1 MQDTQLAQSQRAQL
15 HAQIWKMA
23 NEVRG
28 AVDGWDFKQF
38 VLGMLFYRFASEQ
51 FVFRVEG
58 GDSSIGYA
66 QMADEE
72 ISAVERDM
80 IVRRLGY
87 YIAPSQLFQNV
98 VRTATQ
104 DLDLN
109 SHLKNIFNAIEGS
122 ALGYPS
128 EKQLQGLFADFD
140 TTSTRLGNTVQEK
153 TRRLLAVMQGV
164 AELDFGPI
172 GEAQIDV
179 FGDAYE
185 FLISN
190 YAANAGKSGGE
201 FFTPQSVS
209 RLIARLAMHGQREV
223 RSIYDPACGS
233 GSLLLQARH
242 LERQR
247 RFSGNYYGQE
257 INLTT
262 YNLARMNMFLHGVN
276 YSKFDL
282 QHGDTLLRP
291 AHKSRLG
298 FDAIVSNPPY
308 SVNWVGDA
316 DPTLINDDRFAPAG
330 VLAPRSKAD
339 YAFILHILDR
349 LSERGRA
356 AVVCF
361 PGIFYRGGKEQKIRR
376 WLVEGNY
383 VESVIALP
391 PNLFYGTS
399 IAVNIMTLSK
409 AKGTRA
415 IRFID
420 ASGEDFYSKETNN
433 NVLRPE
439 HIDHIEALFVSAEEE
454 PHVARSVP
462 FEEVAAQDFNL
473 SVSSYIEARDTR
485 EAIDIHALNEELR
498 QRVARIDEL
507 RRGIDQIIMALEEE
521 GAAS

>member
-1 MQDTQLAQSQRAQL
+1 MQDIQLAQNQRAQL

-28 AVDGWDFKQF
+28 AADGWDFKQF
-38 VLGMLFYRFASEQ
+38 VLGMLFYRFISEQ
-51 FVFRVEG
+51 VVLSMKASNG
-58 GDSSIGYA
+58 SIDYA

-72 ISAVERDM
+72 VSADERDT

-87 YIAPSQLFQNV
+87 YIAPSQLFENV
-98 VRTATQ
+98 VGTSEQ
-104 DLDLN
+104 DPDL
-109 SHLKNIFNAIEGS
+109 SIHLKETFTAIEAS
-122 ALGYPS
+122 AVGYPS
-128 EKQLQGLFADFD
+128 EQHLQGIFADFD
-140 TTSTRLGNTVQEK
+140 TTSNRLGNTVQEK

-164 AELDFGPI
+164 AELDLGPFG
-172 GEAQIDV
+172 EERIDL

-185 FLISN
+185 YLIRR
-190 YAANAGKSGGE
+190 YAANSAKSGGE
-201 FFTPQSVS
+201 SFTPEAVS
-209 RLIARLAMHGQREV
+209 RLIVRLAAHGQQEV
-223 RSIYDPACGS
+223 HSIYDPACGS

-242 LERQR
+242 LERDH
-247 RFSGNYYGQE
+247 RFSGNYCGQE

-276 YSKFDL
+276 YSKFDI

-291 AHKSRLG
+291 AHKPRLG

-391 PNLFYGTS
+391 PNLLYGTS

-409 AKGTRA
+409 AKSTRA
-415 IRFID
+415 IRFVD

-439 HIDHIEALFVSAEEE
+439 HIARIEELFASSEEE

-485 EAIDIHALNEELR
+485 EAIDIRALNEELR

-507 RRGIDQIIMALEEE
+507 RRGIDQIIAALEEE
-521 GAAS
+521 GAAT

>member
-1 MQDTQLAQSQRAQL
+1 
-15 HAQIWKMA
+15 
-23 NEVRG
+23 
-28 AVDGWDFKQF
+28 
-38 VLGMLFYRFASEQ
+38 
-51 FVFRVEG
+51 
-58 GDSSIGYA
+58 
-66 QMADEE
+66 
-72 ISAVERDM
+72 
-80 IVRRLGY
+80 
-87 YIAPSQLFQNV
+87 
-98 VRTATQ
+98 
-104 DLDLN
+104 
-109 SHLKNIFNAIEGS
+109 
-122 ALGYPS
+122 
-128 EKQLQGLFADFD
+128 
-140 TTSTRLGNTVQEK
+140 
-153 TRRLLAVMQGV
+153 
-164 AELDFGPI
+164 
-172 GEAQIDV
+172 
-179 FGDAYE
+179 
-185 FLISN
+185 
-190 YAANAGKSGGE
+190 
-201 FFTPQSVS
+201 
-209 RLIARLAMHGQREV
+209 
-223 RSIYDPACGS
+223 
-233 GSLLLQARH
+233 
-242 LERQR
+242 
-247 RFSGNYYGQE
+247 
-257 INLTT
+257 
-262 YNLARMNMFLHGVN
+262 MFLHGVN
-276 YSKFDL
+276 YSKFDI

-291 AHKSRLG
+291 AHKPPLG

-409 AKGTRA
+409 AKSTRA
-415 IRFID
+415 IRFVD

-439 HIDHIEALFVSAEEE
+439 HIDRIEALFASSEEE

-485 EAIDIHALNEELR
+485 EAIDIRALNEELR
-498 QRVARIDEL
+498 QRVVRIDEL
-507 RRGIDQIIMALEEE
+507 RRGIDQIIAALEEEE

>member
-1 MQDTQLAQSQRAQL
+1 MQDTQLAQKQRAQL

-38 VLGMLFYRFASEQ
+38 VLGMLFYRFISEQ
-51 FVFRVEG
+51 FVLTVEG

-72 ISAVERDM
+72 ISAVERDT

-87 YIAPSQLFQNV
+87 YIAPSQLFGNV
-98 VRTATQ
+98 IRTAAQ
-104 DLDLN
+104 DTDLN
-109 SHLKNIFNAIEGS
+109 TRLKNIFNAIEGS

-164 AELDFGPI
+164 AGLDFGPF
-172 GEAQIDV
+172 GEAQIDL

-201 FFTPQSVS
+201 FFTPQFVS
-209 RLIARLAMHGQREV
+209 RLIARLAGHGQREV

-233 GSLLLQARH
+233 GSLLQAGH
-242 LERQR
+242 LESQG

-276 YSKFDL
+276 YSKFDI

-291 AHKSRLG
+291 AHKPRLG

-409 AKGTRA
+409 AKSTRA

-433 NVLRPE
+433 NVLHPE
-439 HIDHIEALFVSAEEE
+439 HIRRIEALFASSEEE

-485 EAIDIHALNEELR
+485 EAIDIHTLNEELR
-498 QRVARIDEL
+498 QRVVRIDEL
-507 RRGIDQIIMALEEE
+507 RRGIDQIIAALEEE